1 MFTCVEYYTQ
11 IRNKFLKASV
21 GEYHYLN
28 HTCVSSIVTINM
40 YWCAVKIVLIT
51 VCENIDTFIKVI
63 LFFFIFCCFIFHTN
77 NFTWYLSSFNV
88 FKSNVM
94 SKVISLSMNFDL
106 RRGCTHLT
114 GFGGFS
120 GFGGSCFQKDVLN
133 MVYLCEC
140 LNLPEVA
147 DYWQQVG
154 TSKKPI
160 DTLCQCFAPICLE

>member
-1 MFTCVEYYTQ
+1 M
-11 IRNKFLKASV
+11 
-21 GEYHYLN
+21 
-28 HTCVSSIVTINM
+28 
-40 YWCAVKIVLIT
+40 
-51 VCENIDTFIKVI
+51 
-63 LFFFIFCCFIFHTN
+63 FFFIFCCFIFHTN
-77 NFTWYLSSFNV
+77 NSTWYLTYHHLTFSKAMLCQRSFKITGV
-88 FKSNVM
+88 FLL
-94 SKVISLSMNFDL
+94 SLSMNFDL
-106 RRGCTHLT
+106 RRGCTRLT

-160 DTLCQCFAPICLE
+160 DTL

>member
-1 MFTCVEYYTQ
+1 M
-11 IRNKFLKASV
+11 
-21 GEYHYLN
+21 
-28 HTCVSSIVTINM
+28 
-40 YWCAVKIVLIT
+40 
-51 VCENIDTFIKVI
+51 
-63 LFFFIFCCFIFHTN
+63 FFFIFCCFIFHTKN
-77 NFTWYLSSFNV
+77 STWYLTYHHLTFSKAMLCQRSFKITGV
-88 FKSNVM
+88 FLL
-94 SKVISLSMNFDL
+94 SLSMNFDL
-106 RRGCTHLT
+106 RRGCTRLT

-160 DTLCQCFAPICLE
+160 DTL